1 MPERKII
8 DTPNGC
14 HFVTFST
21 YQRRRF
27 LDPERTRSI
36 VVEVLQSCLQN
47 HGASCQAFVVMPDHV
62 HAIITTATD
71 ASISTFMLAWKKTS
85 SYRIKQFYRQEL
97 ENYHSL
103 CPEGCPIWQAK
114 FYDFNLE
121 SEKKYLEKIE
131 YIHNNPAVAGIAPTF
146 VEWKWS
152 SARFYELREEVGV
165 TITFSS

>member
-1 MPERKII
+1 
-8 DTPNGC
+8 
-14 HFVTFST
+14 
-21 YQRRRF
+21 
-27 LDPERTRSI
+27 
-36 VVEVLQSCLQN
+36 
-47 HGASCQAFVVMPDHV
+47 
-62 HAIITTATD
+62 
-71 ASISTFMLAWKKTS
+71 
-85 SYRIKQFYRQEL
+85 L